1 MAELQFNAQN
11 YTPATPGIS
20 QLPVSDDLGHPVMI
34 IKSEIATTK
43 DGASGVLNLT
53 LQITEGPHA
62 SGSGM
67 YRLNIYNK
75 SEVASNIAMSQLS
88 AICYV
93 TGIFQITDTS
103 QLHGIPFRALV
114 RQQTDNDQYTEVY
127 GVLDIA
133 GNLPGQAPAPGPAP
147 GPAAQAPAAPGPAIP
162 QAPAAGPAAQPWK
175 SPAAVPG
182 VPVPGQ
188 PAAHGIPAQNPQAPA
203 GGAAAP
209 PWGQPG

>member
-11 YTPATPGIS
+11 YTPATPGVS
-20 QLPVSDDLGHPVMI
+20 QLPISDDMGHPVMI
-34 IKSEIATTK
+34 IKSEIVQTK
-43 DGASGVLNLT
+43 DRESGVLNLT
-53 LQITEGPHA
+53 FQITEGAHAGA
-62 SGSGM
+62 SGL

-75 SEVASNIAMSQLS
+75 SEAASNIAMSQLS

-114 RQQTDNDQYTEVY
+114 RQQTDDNRYTEVY

-133 GNLPGQAPAPGPAP
+133 GNLPGQQGAT
-147 GPAAQAPAAPGPAIP
+147 PAADTPTPATP
-162 QAPAAGPAAQPWK
+162 QAPAPGPAAQPWK

-188 PAAHGIPAQNPQAPA
+188 PAVPAVPVQNPQAPA

-209 PWGQPG
+209 PWGSRVKQSLTM